1 MLADDAIQPVYALM
15 FRVLRLYRGM
25 LVFTSLSDLMRISKA
40 GSGHQ
45 RVLSIRRLDWPRQAG
60 DRVIDSDRGG
70 LDAQP
75 DNDPYAL
82 A

>member
-1 MLADDAIQPVYALM
+1 MRDNVAISVVRFENLKVLTDDAIQPVYALM

-40 GSGHQ
+40 
-45 RVLSIRRLDWPRQAG
+45 VT
-60 DRVIDSDRGG
+60 DSDRGG
-70 LDAQP
+70 LCAQP